1 MKEKKKE
8 DGERKSK
15 KKLDVTVSEIRSM
28 VVVLKRRKK
37 KTARVKIMINF
48 CDEII
53 LRMCCL

>member
-1 MKEKKKE
+1 MKEKRKE

-15 KKLDVTVSEIRSM
+15 NKLDVIVSEIRSM
-28 VVVLKRRKK
+28 VLVLKQRKK
-37 KTARVKIMINF
+37 KTARVKIMVNF